1 MKGAPGYRTLA
12 TGTVLGNRS
21 DMKHQDIPKAQRLD
35 YSRDLSDSPKWI
47 VATPFFALGFVFSL
61 WYLTAYYGGDAYHYT
76 NFYNSLYE
84 LPHEHWANFQRL
96 HLGAAEPLY
105 RYIIALGAYTGLDR
119 TLYLSVWNGAFV
131 GIIGYILIKH
141 RCSALFCTLVLTNVY
156 LVTLLG
162 SAERLKFAY
171 FFLILAFAVE
181 NRTVKFAL
189 GALSLFT
196 HTQAAVQFVSALNF
210 YILDNLKKIASTPAK
225 GFLLLVGATAAVS
238 LVFYLFFFAVGQ
250 SIEAKSE
257 FYLSESEGLAEAIQW
272 GLLLFAG
279 LAIFDKRL
287 AYFVAMLPMGVLTV
301 LFGNRVNVAT
311 LALFAGLAILQR
323 KTNNPIVLAVMAYMS
338 FKTISFLFNVVE
350 FGDGFVRA

>member
-1 MKGAPGYRTLA
+1 
-12 TGTVLGNRS
+12 
-21 DMKHQDIPKAQRLD
+21 
-35 YSRDLSDSPKWI
+35 
-47 VATPFFALGFVFSL
+47 
-61 WYLTAYYGGDAYHYT
+61 
-76 NFYNSLYE
+76 
-84 LPHEHWANFQRL
+84 
-96 HLGAAEPLY
+96 
-105 RYIIALGAYTGLDR
+105 
-119 TLYLSVWNGAFV
+119 
-131 GIIGYILIKH
+131 
-141 RCSALFCTLVLTNVY
+141 
-156 LVTLLG
+156 
-162 SAERLKFAY
+162 
-171 FFLILAFAVE
+171 
-181 NRTVKFAL
+181 
-189 GALSLFT
+189 
-196 HTQAAVQFVSALNF
+196 VQFVSALNF